1 MELVRKVRC
10 VRVAQGGMCLVYGP
24 IRQLGP
30 VIIKLTMRPVGQS
43 NPIKRGDGPGYDGD
57 PDSKGTSQSLSR
69 YWSTSP

>member
-24 IRQLGP
+24 IRQLGS
-30 VIIKLTMRPVGQS
+30 VIIKLTNAAGR
-43 NPIKRGDGPGYDGD
+43 PIKPNQRGDGPGYDGD
-57 PDSKGTSQSLSR
+57 PDWKGTSQSLSR